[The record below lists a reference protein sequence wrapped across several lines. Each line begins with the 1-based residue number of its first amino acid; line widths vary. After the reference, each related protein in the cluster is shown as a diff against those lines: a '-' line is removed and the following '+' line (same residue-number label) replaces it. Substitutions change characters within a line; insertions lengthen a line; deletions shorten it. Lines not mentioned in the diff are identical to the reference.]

1 MTIKE
6 LHTQWGEDPQY
17 RRLCATTRAAFTA
30 VILQHYGD
38 TDITTVTHAT
48 LSAWLEGS
56 AAPAQMV
63 VSASS
68 ALRNAMEWA
77 QRHGLWQGHASRIHI
92 SDGVFDRQGFSA
104 VNVADTQVQTLRGGR
119 RFPET
124 NTRKPA
130 TKFSRAKREK
140 EQRGLPVDLAERG
153 SSHFR
158 DKTLSEM
165 IDGARRGTMRE
176 GHTMPEGAVP
186 YTSSQ
191 QVIRCSAR
199 KQRYHPGDST
209 VAGERLVFHVG
220 PTTHRSSN
228 LEQKMRRHGFTLL
241 TVSGEPLDFLPPR
254 KAFNN
259 ATSALRKRAER
270 MGYILGDRSDDDE
283 RMKVYITP
291 DTRRNNQTETA
302 LERRGFV
309 IIDN

>member
-56 AAPAQMV
+56 AAPAQMI

-92 SDGVFDRQGFSA
+92 SDGVFDRQAFSA
-104 VNVADTQVQTLRGGR
+104 VNVADTQIQTLRGGR

-130 TKFSRAKREK
+130 TQFSRAKRSKDE
-140 EQRGLPVDLAERG
+140 RRTDLPVFSAHHG
-153 SSHFR
+153 A
-158 DKTLSEM
+158 TLSEM

-176 GHTMPEGAVP
+176 GRPLPEGAVP

-191 QVIRCSAR
+191 QAIRCAAR
-199 KQRYHPGDST
+199 KQHYQPGDST
-209 VAGERLVFHVG
+209 DGRERLVFHVG
-220 PTTHRSSN
+220 PTTHRSAN
-228 LEQKMRRHGFTLL
+228 LEQKMLRHGFTLL
-241 TVSGEPLDFLPPR
+241 SLSGVPLSFLPPR
-254 KAFNN
+254 TAFDD
-259 ATSALRKRAER
+259 AISALRMRAEKR
-270 MGYILGDRSDDDE
+270 GYVLGDRTDDAE

-291 DTRRNNQTETA
+291 VTRRNGHTDNG
-302 LERRGFV
+302 LVRRGFL